1 LGKHRKKPEILQFEE
16 FKNKVEN
23 LKLKQKMQLKIEKDN
38 EEKKE
43 ENVVDIYNKNI
54 NYSRNI
60 ISAEQLKIISFLLE
74 KCICQISFSE
84 KTSFTCST
92 GFFCK
97 IPYQSKQ
104 LPVLMTCYSMFNEI
118 VQKNDIVEIS
128 VNDNKEKRIIK
139 IDESRK
145 IYSNIELGIAFI
157 EIIQEKDKI

>member
-1 LGKHRKKPEILQFEE
+1 
-16 FKNKVEN
+16 
-23 LKLKQKMQLKIEKDN
+23 MQLKIEKDN

-92 GFFCK
+92 GFF
-97 IPYQSKQ
+97 
-104 LPVLMTCYSMFNEI
+104 L
-118 VQKNDIVEIS
+118 
-128 VNDNKEKRIIK
+128 
-139 IDESRK
+139 
-145 IYSNIELGIAFI
+145 
-157 EIIQEKDKI
+157 